1 MVEDIFLFVIL
12 RGGGLRHYYQP
23 QVSALIELL
32 DNTYQNIQKEQN
44 LERRKWLIRFTYE
57 IGNAEVIPLMLRQ
70 GGKIPNSWQ
79 SIAKLYKKYFS
90 QKVIPLTANSVQ

>member
-44 LERRKWLIRFTYE
+44 LERRKWLIRFT
-57 IGNAEVIPLMLRQ
+57 
-70 GGKIPNSWQ
+70 
-79 SIAKLYKKYFS
+79 
-90 QKVIPLTANSVQ
+90 